1 MVCVMALSVLLESWT
16 LIRNNSACSRLYS
29 VQNVKIFTFKLRT
42 SVCTWVL
49 YTLPIPDIQR
59 SHLTQTQDTQTQ
71 KSPSQ
76 NNALIN
82 ETAPKSNPD
91 TVMRH
96 SPSNPPALHTPTYYH
111 MQLRGARLIHSHI
124 LRTPDGVLR
133 NCSVFR
139 TVDRGQRGLRR
150 VEQGSIPP
158 VTIRVNPIFLDPA
171 QAMSD
176 NPRAH
181 SLGPGLSP
189 AEFREE
195 ISTHT
200 HTHPQPRQIRS
211 MEDGVTCV
219 MGID

>member
-1 MVCVMALSVLLESWT
+1 MESFVTARCSVRWT
-16 LIRNNSACSRLYS
+16 
-29 VQNVKIFTFKLRT
+29 
-42 SVCTWVL
+42 
-49 YTLPIPDIQR
+49 
-59 SHLTQTQDTQTQ
+59 
-71 KSPSQ
+71 
-76 NNALIN
+76 
-82 ETAPKSNPD
+82 
-91 TVMRH
+91 
-96 SPSNPPALHTPTYYH
+96 
-111 MQLRGARLIHSHI
+111 GARGGS
-124 LRTPDGVLR
+124 
-133 NCSVFR
+133 
-139 TVDRGQRGLRR
+139 

-200 HTHPQPRQIRS
+200 PPQPRQIRS